1 MSMAQKTSRYSIA
14 TIVSLFCLFLCVLT
28 VQAQQ
33 PRPVPQKVPR
43 RTTQGTSQKKAKEEI
58 KVDTIPFYNGT
69 YVGVDIFGIGSKLL
83 GGDFLSS
90 EVNVRVNLKN
100 KFIPTV
106 ELGLGQTDTWN
117 DNGIHYKTPA
127 SPFFRIGVDYNTMS
141 KKKEKNSFLY
151 AGLRYGFSSFKYNV
165 SSMPFDDPI
174 YGGGIANPALPDN
187 IWGGSV
193 PYDYNGLKAS
203 MHWFEL
209 VAGIQVKVYH
219 NFYMGWALRM
229 KWKIAASTNE
239 YSNPW
244 YVPGF
249 GKYNSSNLGITY
261 SLIYKL
267 PY

>member
-1 MSMAQKTSRYSIA
+1 MPQKISKYSIA
-14 TIVSLFCLFLCVLT
+14 TIVSLLCFFLYAGSL
-28 VQAQQ
+28 QAQQ
-33 PRPVPQKVPR
+33 QRPAPRKVP
-43 RTTQGTSQKKAKEEI
+43 QKKAKEEL
-58 KVDTIPFYNGT
+58 KVDSIPFYNGT

-100 KFIPTV
+100 MFIPTL
-106 ELGLGQTDTWN
+106 EFGMGKTDTWSEH
-117 DNGIHYKTPA
+117 GIHYKTPL

-151 AGLRYGFSSFKYNV
+151 AGVRYGFSSFKYDV

-174 YGGGIANPALPDN
+174 YGGSLANPSLPDN

-193 PYDYNGLKAS
+193 PYDRNGLKAN
-203 MHWFEL
+203 MHWFEI
-209 VAGIQVKVYH
+209 VAGVQVKIYRS
-219 NFYMGWALRM
+219 FYMGWALRM
-229 KWKIAASTNE
+229 KWKISASANE

-249 GKYNSSNLGITY
+249 GKYDSSNLGVTY
-261 SLIYKL
+261 TLIYKL

>member
-1 MSMAQKTSRYSIA
+1 MSMAQKTSKYSIA
-14 TIVSLFCLFLCVLT
+14 TIVSLLCFFLCTLST
-28 VQAQQ
+28 QAQQ
-33 PRPVPQKVPR
+33 QRPVPQKVSQ
-43 RTTQGTSQKKAKEEI
+43 RTPQKKAKEEI
-58 KVDTIPFYNGT
+58 KVDTIPLYNGT

-151 AGLRYGFSSFKYNV
+151 AGLRYGFSSFKYDV
-165 SSMPFDDPI
+165 SSMPFGDPI
-174 YGGGIANPALPDN
+174 YGGAIANPGLPDN

-209 VAGIQVKVYH
+209 VAGIQVKIYQR
-219 NFYMGWALRM
+219 FYMGWALRM
-229 KWKIAASTNE
+229 KWKISASTNE

-249 GKYNSSNLGITY
+249 GKYDSSNLGITY

>member
-1 MSMAQKTSRYSIA
+1 MSMAQKTSKYSIA
-14 TIVSLFCLFLCVLT
+14 TIVSLLCTFLCT
-28 VQAQQ
+28 PAIQAQQ
-33 PRPVPQKVPR
+33 PRPVPQKVSQ
-43 RTTQGTSQKKAKEEI
+43 RTPQQKAKEI

-117 DNGIHYKTPA
+117 DNGIHYKTPM
-127 SPFFRIGVDYNTMS
+127 SPFFRIGADYNTMS

-151 AGLRYGFSSFKYNV
+151 AGLRYGFSSFKYDV

-203 MHWFEL
+203 MHWFEV
-209 VAGIQVKVYH
+209 VAGIQVKIYH
-219 NFYMGWALRM
+219 SFYMGWALRM
-229 KWKIAASTNE
+229 KWKISASVNE